1 MAGKFIKVKS
11 LSGTN
16 IASLDL
22 TNCFN
27 ERYNFYEVLTTIKKA
42 SGSSATNCSQRFLD
56 SSGSVITA
64 SEYNIGYWRV
74 DQYTTV
80 EYATNHTTMNTSD
93 FNGDSVVS
101 IRQSVTNPYASDRY
115 TAGYSSRYTDLASPR
130 ERVFY
135 GLAGLKNVQRI
146 TGIQTY
152 SSTGNLDID
161 MAVYGYGES

>member
-1 MAGKFIKVKS
+1 MAGKFTKIKA
-11 LSGTN
+11 LSGSDV
-16 IASLDL
+16 ASLDL

-27 ERYNFYEVLTTIKKA
+27 DRYNLYEVITTIKKA

-64 SEYNIGYWRV
+64 SQYNIGYWRV
-74 DQYTTV
+74 DQYNAV
-80 EYATNHTTMNTSD
+80 EYYTTETTFNTST

-101 IRQSVTNPYASDRY
+101 IRQSVANPYDTDRY
-115 TAGYSSRYTDLASPR
+115 TTGYSSRYMDLASPR

-135 GLAGLKNVQRI
+135 GLVGLKNVQRI

-152 SSTGNLDID
+152 SSTGNLEID
-161 MAVYGYGES
+161 MAVYGIAES